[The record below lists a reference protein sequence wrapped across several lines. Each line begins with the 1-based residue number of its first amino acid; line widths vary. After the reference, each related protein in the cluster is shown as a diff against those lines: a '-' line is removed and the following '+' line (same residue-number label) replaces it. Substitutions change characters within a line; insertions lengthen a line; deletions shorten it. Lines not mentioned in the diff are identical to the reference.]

1 MSTVHEPRAE
11 IYYWLTITFLQTL
24 GTALSDWGADGPPGY
39 LGAAVVFGGLL
50 ALVAAAYFRIR
61 IDRVALL
68 GAAFLVPPRAERRSV
83 AG

>member
-24 GTALSDWGADGPPGY
+24 GTALGDWVADGPPGY
-39 LGAAVVFGGLL
+39 LGAAVTFGGLL

-61 IDRVALL
+61 IDRVALFW
-68 GAAFLVPPRAERRSV
+68 AAFLVPQRAERRAV
-83 AG
+83 GR